1 MSEIFSRKDSHL
13 ALCVGEDVEH
23 RRTTLLEEVELLH
36 DALPELALEQV
47 DLSTRLFGRLLAA
60 PLLIAG
66 MTGGTPEAAAVNRD
80 LAAAAQKCGL
90 GMGLGSQRAMLL
102 RPEMAASYRVRDVAP
117 EILVLANL
125 GVVQARES
133 GVARVAELVEA
144 VGADALCVHL
154 NPAQELVQAQGDR
167 DFRGSLETLAALAA
181 ELPVPVIAKE
191 TGCGLGPGTLERL
204 RAAGIEWVDV
214 SGAGGT
220 TWTGV
225 ESLRGPE
232 SQRALG
238 EELREWGIPTAA
250 SVIYARRAGLS
261 VIASGG
267 IRGGLDAA
275 RALALGAEAAAA
287 ALPFLRARAEA
298 GVDGVLAAAER
309 FVAAL
314 RAVALLTGSRNAAE
328 LRRARHLLGPRLR
341 AWIE

>member
-1 MSEIFSRKDSHL
+1 MSEILSRKDSHL

-23 RRTTLLEEVELLH
+23 RRSTLLEEVELLH

-47 DLSTRLFGRLLAA
+47 DLSTRLFGRALAA

-102 RPEMAASYRVRDVAP
+102 RPETAASYRVREVAP
-117 EILVLANL
+117 EILLLANI
-125 GVVQARES
+125 GAVQARES

-167 DFRGSLETLAALAA
+167 DFRGTLETLATLAA

-191 TGCGLGPGTLERL
+191 TGCGFAPRALERL
-204 RAAGIEWVDV
+204 RAAGVEWVDV

-225 ESLRGPE
+225 ESLRGPD

-250 SVIYARRAGLS
+250 SVVYARRAGLQ

-287 ALPFLRARAEA
+287 ALPFLRARAAA

-309 FVAAL
+309 FVTTL
-314 RAVALLTGSRNAAE
+314 RAVTLLTGSRSVAE
-328 LRRARHLLGPRLR
+328 LRSARHLLGPRLR
-341 AWIE
+341 AWLE